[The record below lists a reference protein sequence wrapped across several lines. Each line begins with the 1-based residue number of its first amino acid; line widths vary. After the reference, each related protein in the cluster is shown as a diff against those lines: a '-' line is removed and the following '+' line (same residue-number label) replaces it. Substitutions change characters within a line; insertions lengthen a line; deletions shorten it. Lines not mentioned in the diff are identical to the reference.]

1 MQSRLSKE
9 IQQLQEVWS
18 DNLRAKSH
26 RPVITGLPLLFRIL
40 FRILLRSRLTPAF
53 NVCQNIV
60 IRDSAAMPKDDTPT
74 DADVIFNRANV
85 ALANS
90 QRLVQSW
97 LPTKTSQET
106 QPQKTHQELLK
117 EDEELFKPTPEL

>member
-1 MQSRLSKE
+1 
-9 IQQLQEVWS
+9 
-18 DNLRAKSH
+18 
-26 RPVITGLPLLFRIL
+26 
-40 FRILLRSRLTPAF
+40 
-53 NVCQNIV
+53 
-60 IRDSAAMPKDDTPT
+60 MPKDDTPT